1 MEFSEYYNL
10 SKEYLSLLTRLDI
23 VLFLTALEGFFTFP
37 FLICSFVVA
46 GTANAGFNCVL
57 TGLLNAS
64 LAIGSYLV
72 ITKSKAPIAIGFL
85 IGSTTMIALLNLMT
99 AIYWGQLSGCKGING
114 TLAGYSCSNTS
125 AYSAV
130 SAFASLLFIV
140 DLAFTASL
148 VVWRDDFIEDSSTS
162 SASRGSYS
170 DLSIPSA
177 NLIQNVKPPPV

>member
-1 MEFSEYYNL
+1 MM
-10 SKEYLSLLTRLDI
+10 LLAAVTTYCNSI
-23 VLFLTALEGFFTFP
+23 
-37 FLICSFVVA
+37 
-46 GTANAGFNCVL
+46 
-57 TGLLNAS
+57 
-64 LAIGSYLV
+64 SYRYC
-72 ITKSKAPIAIGFL
+72 TPQIGFL